1 MKFAVAAAH
10 CLFLVLCGALTAVG
24 APQPNE
30 WLEEPSLSKTV
41 WIHLKDEPAT
51 ISLGRAAHGTVVCS
65 HSNEQLAALRPGYY
79 SVTFTVAA
87 DDEYEG
93 LFKRLYFTVERSRAI
108 ACELSSDRRTLTATF
123 DPVDEDRELV
133 MCGGDVDAGSD
144 LSGWKVV
151 RPLATVPAGT
161 SSLTCALPG
170 FGSAFEVARVYLRYR
185 TEMLNPV
192 LGYASPECLLAQW
205 DGESNAG
212 YGVHDATRTSPVEL
226 TGNIT
231 DQALNGKI
239 PAEDKC
245 FVFGS
250 GYLAFSSVAI
260 KDAINRG
267 AITVELVLN
276 GSGYSPVNNGGI
288 VGFGNTDGSSGRGLW
303 IYQKGNAMIGD
314 VSYHAAGSGQYCSP
328 SVGSMMA
335 TNTYSFNLGETTSK
349 SVLYINGEPQT
360 RNILRS
366 DTDMS
371 SGTCNC
377 YLGRIGVYNNGAARV
392 FSIRI
397 YNKQLSDGEIAQNL
411 ALDARRF
418 LGAKDTKP
426 YEVSQP
432 LAAKEYDSLTIRKII
447 LDKAK
452 VPTAL
457 RVAFPSPDVGR
468 KMLFAVWGEKDKG
481 EDVMKWGDSCVCLGT
496 VPPGIL
502 AMDFSIPEPLRMAM
516 NRYTG
521 FRVMTKAKLSAQDYV
536 STTNLLA
543 QWDGEEN
550 AGYGTH
556 DNTQIYP
563 VELTGSVVDPE
574 LVGSIPVGDTY
585 FTFGSG
591 AISFPLPQLASA
603 INEGHATVELA
614 LSSYADCPR
623 NGGYFIFGDKTRGL
637 WFYGDM
643 GYYQGVFSYS
653 ARLDQYSQYDITPK
667 AGAFA
672 TLTMS
677 LGTNTE
683 SSAFF
688 RSGEFK
694 NNMQNF
700 SVALSADDN
709 ICHLGRLLWKDSVN
723 YARANVHSI
732 RVYNRQLS
740 AEEIAENARVDEQ
753 RFKDEC
759 IFRADQVSP
768 FKRAISGLVLIVQ

>member
-65 HSNEQLAALRPGYY
+65 HSNEQLAALGPGYY

-231 DQALNGKI
+231 DQALKDGKI

-267 AITVELVLN
+267 AITVELVLS
-276 GSGYSPVNNGGI
+276 GSDTSPVRNGGI
-288 VGFGNTDGSSGRGLW
+288 VGFGNAGDGTGRGLW
-303 IYQKGNAMIGD
+303 LYHSDGSHMFGD
-314 VSYHAAGSGQYCSP
+314 MSYHAKSGGETCSLY
-328 SVGSMMA
+328 VGAQSE
-335 TNTYSFNLGETTSK
+335 TNTYSFNLGATTGQSA
-349 SVLYINGEPQT
+349 LYMNGT
-360 RNILRS
+360 RTKDITRYG
-366 DTDMS
+366 TDMTS
-371 SGTCNC
+371 ANC
-377 YLGRIGVYNNGAARV
+377 YLGKIGTYGKANARV
-392 FSIRI
+392 YSIRV
-397 YNKQLSDGEIAQNL
+397 YGKQLSEDEMARNR
-411 ALDARRF
+411 ALDKCRF
-418 LGAKDTKP
+418 SGEP
-426 YEVSQP
+426 EPPVMSQP
-432 LAAKEYDSLTIRKII
+432 FFACESLVIRKV
-447 LDKAK
+447 LMDEAK
-452 VPTAL
+452 IPAIL
-457 RVAFPSPDVGR
+457 RVAFPVAENGDGR
-468 KMLFAVWGEKDKG
+468 LFAVWGRKDKG
-481 EDVMKWGDSCVCLGT
+481 DDLADWGESCVYLGAI
-496 VPPGIL
+496 PPG
-502 AMDFSIPEPLRMAM
+502 AAGMDFEIPESARATMDE
-516 NRYTG
+516 RTG
-521 FRVMTKAKLSAQDYV
+521 FRVLIKAKLSAGDYV
-536 STTNLLA
+536 ATTNLLA
-543 QWDGEEN
+543 QWDGLEN
-550 AGYGTH
+550 AGYGIH
-556 DNTQIYP
+556 DSTRAYP
-563 VELTGSVVDPE
+563 LELTGSVVNPA
-574 LVGSIPVGDTY
+574 LVGTIPAHDDY

-591 AISFPLPQLASA
+591 MLSFHLPKLVPA
-603 INEGHATVELA
+603 INEGHGTVELA
-614 LSSYADCPR
+614 LTSRGDTKQ
-623 NGGYFIFGDKTRGL
+623 NGGYFCFGDRSRGI
-637 WFYGDM
+637 WFY
-643 GYYQGVFSYS
+643 QGPNDGFIGAISYHS
-653 ARLDQYSQYDITPK
+653 ANEIKKYSITRNK
-667 AGAFA
+667 DDFDTWAIA
-672 TLTMS
+672 M
-677 LGTNTE
+677 GTNTA
-683 SSAFF
+683 SSALLC
-688 RSGEFK
+688 SGEK
-694 NNMQNF
+694 VNGDLTRF
-700 SVALSADDN
+700 STTLAETDD
-709 ICHLGRLLWKDSVN
+709 ICHLGALPWNGVN
-723 YARANVHSI
+723 NFSIANVHSV
-732 RVYNRQLS
+732 RVYDRRLT
-740 AEEIAENARVDEQ
+740 ADEIVENAKIDKH
-753 RFKDEC
+753 RFREDY

-768 FKRAISGLVLIVQ
+768 FKKANSGLVLIVQ